1 MQYNII
7 YDLSYSI
14 FLYFS
19 RFHNII
25 KSYYIIL
32 FEMHNI
38 QLLHTKSNHLKI
50 MKLIYIFLVRNTD
63 YSTFPNLRLDP

>member
-1 MQYNII
+1 
-7 YDLSYSI
+7 
-14 FLYFS
+14 
-19 RFHNII
+19 
-25 KSYYIIL
+25 
-32 FEMHNI
+32 MHNI